1 MLCLMTLNMA
11 LANQNLFDTSISTL
25 NFVKQVFTDD
35 RDTFYSFLDT

>member
-1 MLCLMTLNMA
+1 MLNATEHRFGKLEPVSA
-11 LANQNLFDTSISTL
+11 TSISTQ